1 MITREPG
8 LNFSIGFLMKRLA
21 ESILKIF
28 AGVMALFVRA
38 AVNLEKRFEEAEGA
52 GSADIAD
59 IRVR

>member
-8 LNFSIGFLMKRLA
+8 RNFSIGFLMKRRA

-28 AGVMALFVRA
+28 VGAMALFVRA
-38 AVNLEKRFEEAEGA
+38 AVNLEKLFEEAEGV

-59 IRVR
+59 IRVL